1 MDDWAAGYV
10 SDVEYG
16 SGFYV
21 AQAPEMA
28 NLVSLIRG
36 YRPRDLQRGYTF
48 CELGCGSGST
58 LSVLAA
64 GDARGRFLGVDF
76 NPAHIAAGLELGTA
90 AGLDNLMFSDAS
102 FGELLEAPDQIPDF
116 DVISLHGVY
125 SWVAPE
131 VKRQVV
137 EFLDKKLKPGGIVYI
152 SYNSL
157 PGWLNCMPL
166 QRLLREFGRRL
177 PGTSI
182 EQARGGLALLERL
195 SDVKSAAV
203 QDDNPFLNNIR
214 KASQIHRGSYI
225 AHEYMNSHWQPLY
238 FREVAEDL
246 SAARLKYVGSLNIF
260 DNYPDMCFS
269 EEQRQAIDSMPDPIM
284 RETVADYCQVKL
296 LRRDI
301 FVRGPRR
308 AEDSVAARMLSEQWM
323 AMITDPDK
331 VSLTVKPPRGEAQ
344 LNPDT
349 YGPLL
354 EALADGPKPIGL
366 LCDISASKGG
376 NRVAPVEVAGVLTAC
391 GWAVPIGPNLG
402 TPDPQR
408 AGRYNA
414 AVARHVRDA
423 MTFERLAFA
432 VPSFR
437 GGIPIDGFDALMMA
451 EWLDGAHEPQ
461 DIADRVWALVE
472 ARDENIVKDGE
483 ALTDPEARNNHLLE
497 RADRFLNGVLR
508 RLSLGGAL

>member
-1 MDDWAAGYV
+1 
-10 SDVEYG
+10 
-16 SGFYV
+16 
-21 AQAPEMA
+21 
-28 NLVSLIRG
+28 
-36 YRPRDLQRGYTF
+36 
-48 CELGCGSGST
+48 
-58 LSVLAA
+58 
-64 GDARGRFLGVDF
+64 
-76 NPAHIAAGLELGTA
+76 
-90 AGLDNLMFSDAS
+90 
-102 FGELLEAPDQIPDF
+102 
-116 DVISLHGVY
+116 
-125 SWVAPE
+125 
-131 VKRQVV
+131 
-137 EFLDKKLKPGGIVYI
+137 
-152 SYNSL
+152 
-157 PGWLNCMPL
+157 
-166 QRLLREFGRRL
+166 
-177 PGTSI
+177 
-182 EQARGGLALLERL
+182 
-195 SDVKSAAV
+195 
-203 QDDNPFLNNIR
+203 
-214 KASQIHRGSYI
+214 
-225 AHEYMNSHWQPLY
+225 
-238 FREVAEDL
+238 
-246 SAARLKYVGSLNIF
+246 ARLKYVGSLNIF

-308 AEDSVAARMLSEQWM
+308 AEDTVAARMLSEQWM

-366 LCDISASKGG
+366 LCDLSASKGG